1 MKHLQQLYKLDYTS
15 KSRILKENLKHC
27 PQTTLIF
34 LQKEV
39 ETSLSFT
46 EIIFMIYNKGSKN

>member
-15 KSRILKENLKHC
+15 KSSILKENLKHC
-27 PQTTLIF
+27 PQTMLIF